1 MAEFQPLSD
10 MRASADYR
18 RTLLGNLLRRAW
30 QDAAEPGAPALAEL
44 EPQS

>member
-18 RTLLGNLLRRAW
+18 RALLGNLLRRGWLAS
-30 QDAAEPGAPALAEL
+30 ATPHAPALADL
-44 EPQS
+44 QPQE